1 MESLTELFCFLDD
14 FCKTFESQW
23 KQSLLEQGLQKRQR
37 STCLSLSEMMTFVI
51 LFHQLRYRQF
61 KMFYEWHIRKFLHSE
76 FPNAPSYQ
84 RCLELLPRCI
94 VGLTALFEQV
104 KGQCTGISIID
115 STPLAVCDNH
125 RIHSHKVFAGMAA
138 RGKSSSGW
146 FFGFKLHAII
156 NHRGELL
163 NVCLTRGNK
172 DDRKPVLHLSRGLSG
187 KLLADRGYISKV
199 LEASLLDQGI
209 EFLVKKRQNMKAKP
223 YSNFDKALLRKRSLI
238 ETVFDELKHLCQIEH
253 TRHRSPANFVVNLMA
268 GLIAYCLMPN
278 KPTIRLYTNSIS
290 PS

>member
-1 MESLTELFCFLDD
+1 MESLTELFCFVDD
-14 FCKTFESQW
+14 FCKTFEAEW
-23 KQSLLEQGLQKRQR
+23 KKSLVAQGLQKRQR
-37 STCLSLSEMMTFVI
+37 STSLSLSEMMTFII

-61 KMFYEWHIRKFLHSE
+61 KMFYLWHISKFLRSE

-94 VGLTALFEQV
+94 VGLTALFDQL

-115 STPLAVCDNH
+115 STPIAVCDNH
-125 RIHSHKVFAGMAA
+125 RIHSHKVFSGMAA
-138 RGKSSSGW
+138 RGKSSTGW

-156 NHRGELL
+156 NHHGELL
-163 NVCLTRGNK
+163 NVSLTAGNK
-172 DDRKPVLHLSRGLSG
+172 DDRKSVLHLSRGIQG
-187 KLLADRGYISKV
+187 KLLADRGYISKT
-199 LEASLLDQGI
+199 LEASLLERGI
-209 EFLVKKRQNMKAKP
+209 KFLVKRRRNMKSMP
-223 YSNFDKALLRKRSLI
+223 YSAFDKVLLRKRSLI

-253 TRHRSPANFVVNLMA
+253 TRHRSPANFLVNLMG

-278 KPTIRLYTNSIS
+278 KPKIRLYTNSIN